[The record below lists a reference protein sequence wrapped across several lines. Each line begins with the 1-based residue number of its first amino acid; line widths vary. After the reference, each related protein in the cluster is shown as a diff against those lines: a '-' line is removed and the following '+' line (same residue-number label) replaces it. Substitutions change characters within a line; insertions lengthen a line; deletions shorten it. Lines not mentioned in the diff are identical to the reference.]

1 MNAIPQLRMVN
12 PDSEAA
18 IMLADSIHDTQYAYL
33 DGFHEPIRDILSNDI
48 RLETALLMDGLHL
61 LHLALESLPK
71 NTDSCISS
79 SLCYNDLS
87 YHHGATI
94 LGSLKMVNIVYIHTY
109 IGSTDMCI
117 YRSNLML

>member
-18 IMLADSIHDTQYAYL
+18 IMLSGYAIAYL

-94 LGSLKMVNIVYIHTY
+94 LGSLKMVNTVYIHTY